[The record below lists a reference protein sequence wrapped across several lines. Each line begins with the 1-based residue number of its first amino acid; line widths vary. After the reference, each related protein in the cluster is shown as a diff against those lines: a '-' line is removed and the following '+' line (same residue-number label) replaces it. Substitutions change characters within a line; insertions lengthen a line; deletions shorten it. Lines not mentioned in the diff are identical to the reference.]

1 MSDHPPHHPS
11 ALPPYLRPSI
21 SHTSSSSSTHINS
34 APHQPQPQQHAYVP
48 GSIFDAEGVTGS
60 GLEERAI
67 FDNALSRSGTP
78 VGTGTGPG
86 TPLPQPHSSPLA
98 TPLESELDWD
108 TAREGSIARRP
119 YWRRPSPKWAYPF
132 ILGAA
137 VSLGMATPPKSELY
151 INLACL
157 AHPPSSEKTVL
168 VDGSQPFDPQVT
180 GDYQTGWQDQADP
193 SDSAVHAP
201 VDLANA
207 TELSPSD
214 RWFLKI
220 QHDIYEYRESQ
231 RKASLPGGRQET
243 RPVPGPQPTGPLPR
257 PSGDEP
263 WGDNEPEGQ
272 EGDEDEKDGHHYQ
285 EIDPA
290 LCKKNPKVQATA
302 AKLTMIMTL
311 TMGIL
316 SALTTGF
323 WGQTSD
329 RLGRTKVMAVVELG
343 LLCNELCFVLVASFP
358 YLAPGGYYALLLGP
372 IIDGSLGGISTITA
386 TINAYLSDVTP
397 DGSRVTVFARVHGIM
412 MAGFATG
419 PVLGSLLISY
429 TGNIMTPFY
438 VNILIH
444 SVYIVLILF
453 LLPESLSSEAR
464 VILTKNAALA
474 KDAAARREAAER
486 EWEDEEAGDDASPRA
501 AGDGARENDPLLS
514 GWSFVSATNPSR
526 RRKRFTGNVR
536 RTIRKTFSFLHPLAI
551 FYPRTEEDAWTGKEK
566 KNWNMT
572 FVGMGLFCMSLLM
585 GVLVTKVQYSLYA
598 FGWTSA
604 QLGPYMS
611 AMSFLRSAIL
621 IGVVP
626 VIMRYVKPRF
636 QQPAPEVPEESQTYA
651 AGDSAITTSSD
662 PYSSHEQGPN
672 SQNASCPTPPPSALL
687 DLLTVRICLLSEFL
701 PWVLLAFGP
710 SEKGFIILSALL
722 TLGGPAVPASNSLA
736 LSLLPDPSQAGRL
749 FGALSVIHA
758 IGSTLISPLMFGTIF
773 AATVGT
779 YAPTVFVLAACCVA
793 GAFGCMALVRLDSS
807 KKNSGEEERGR
818 SKKVKRVNSSSVYGA
833 SGVTMRSEMAGT
845 NGLADGSG
853 RGARSGA
860 E

>member
-1 MSDHPPHHPS
+1 MAGKPPAHGTHGHHPS

-21 SHTSSSSSTHINS
+21 SHSSSTSSVHS
-34 APHQPQPQQHAYVP
+34 ALPQPQPQQHEYVP

-67 FDNALSRSGTP
+67 FDTAMSRSGTP
-78 VGTGTGPG
+78 VGT
-86 TPLPQPHSSPLA
+86 PLPRTDPLA
-98 TPLESELDWD
+98 SPLESELNWD
-108 TAREGSIARRP
+108 AAREGSIARRP
-119 YWRRPSPKWAYPF
+119 YWRRPSPKWVYPF

-137 VSLGMATPPKSELY
+137 VSLGMATPPKSELF

-157 AHPPSSEKTVL
+157 AHPPSSEQTVI
-168 VDGSQPFDPQVT
+168 VNGHGSFNAQIA
-180 GDYQTGWQDQADP
+180 GDYQTGWQDQAD
-193 SDSAVHAP
+193 SSNSAVLAP
-201 VDLANA
+201 VDQANA

-214 RWFLKI
+214 RWFLKL
-220 QHDIYEYRESQ
+220 QHEIFAYRQSH
-231 RKASLPGGRQET
+231 RKTSVPGGRRE
-243 RPVPGPQPTGPLPR
+243 RLPPGPQPTGPLPR
-257 PSGDEP
+257 PGGDEP
-263 WGDNEPEGQ
+263 WGDHEPERSGEDDKEGQ
-272 EGDEDEKDGHHYQ
+272 HYQ
-285 EIDPA
+285 EIDPS

-343 LLCNELCFVLVASFP
+343 LLCNELCFILVATFP

-372 IIDGSLGGISTITA
+372 VIDGSLGGISTITA

-419 PVLGSLLISY
+419 PVLGSMLISY

-438 VNILIH
+438 VNVLIH
-444 SVYIVLILF
+444 SVYIILILF

-486 EWEDEEAGDDASPRA
+486 EWEDEEVANDAPRA
-501 AGDGARENDPLLS
+501 AGDGNRESDPLLS
-514 GWSFVSATNPSR
+514 GWSIVSATNPSR
-526 RRKRFTGNVR
+526 RRKRFAGNVR
-536 RTIRKTFSFLHPLAI
+536 RTIRKTFSFLDPLTI
-551 FYPRTEEDAWTGKEK
+551 FFPRTEEDAWTGRER

-572 FVGMGLFCMSLLM
+572 IVGLGLFFMSLLM
-585 GVLVTKVQYSLYA
+585 GVLATKVQYSLYA
-598 FGWTSA
+598 FGWTST

-611 AMSFLRSAIL
+611 AMAFLRSAIL
-621 IGVVP
+621 VGLVP
-626 VIMRYVKPRF
+626 LIMRYVKPRF
-636 QQPAPEVPEESQTYA
+636 QQGNNTGVSEAQTYA

-662 PYSSHEQGPN
+662 PSVPEPSSDEP
-672 SQNASCPTPPPSALL
+672 SSRAPPRSAYL
-687 DLLTVRICLLSEFL
+687 DLLTVRICLFNEFF

-710 SEKGFIILSALL
+710 SEKGFILLSALL
-722 TLGGPAVPASNSLA
+722 TLGGPGVPASNSLA

-749 FGALSVIHA
+749 FGALAVIHA
-758 IGSTLISPLMFGTIF
+758 LGSTLISPLMFGTVF

-779 YAPTVFVLAACCVA
+779 YAPTIFALAACCVA
-793 GAFGCMALVRLDSS
+793 GAFGCMAMVRLDRD
-807 KKNSGEEERGR
+807 KKDSGEEERGR

-833 SGVTMRSEMAGT
+833 SGVTMRSEMAGAS
-845 NGLADGSG
+845 GLASASGVGSG
-853 RGARSGA
+853 AD
-860 E
+860 